1 MNQRLKQEITRS
13 YPVLRRSEKK
23 TADYLLKCGE
33 NLKDLTLEKIA
44 EGAGVSQPTV
54 MRFVKALGY
63 RGFKDFRYELAGSEQ
78 EEGSRFLYGFPFSER
93 DTIRDVPAK
102 IIGTTIGQ
110 IEKTIRSI
118 TPDILED
125 VVKAITGANK
135 IAVYYVENSS
145 CTAQDLITKL
155 MYLGIH
161 CIAYGDVYMQ
171 SVSAASLSEGDVA
184 IGISY
189 SGFSRNT
196 VDAMEMAGKAGAKT
210 IAITN
215 FEHTLLEQ
223 YSDLVL
229 CTSNRQFLYGDAI
242 FSRASQLM
250 VVDMIYIAI
259 LLSDYERYTGKL
271 DESSRV
277 IRKQAYG
284 QPTKL

>member
-63 RGFKDFRYELAGSEQ
+63 QGFKDFRYELAGSEQ

-118 TPDILED
+118 TPDIADGE
-125 VVKAITGANK
+125 
-135 IAVYYVENSS
+135 
-145 CTAQDLITKL
+145 
-155 MYLGIH
+155 
-161 CIAYGDVYMQ
+161 
-171 SVSAASLSEGDVA
+171 
-184 IGISY
+184 IG
-189 SGFSRNT
+189 
-196 VDAMEMAGKAGAKT
+196 
-210 IAITN
+210 
-215 FEHTLLEQ
+215 
-223 YSDLVL
+223 
-229 CTSNRQFLYGDAI
+229 
-242 FSRASQLM
+242 RAH
-250 VVDMIYIAI
+250 V
-259 LLSDYERYTGKL
+259 
-271 DESSRV
+271 
-277 IRKQAYG
+277 
-284 QPTKL
+284 